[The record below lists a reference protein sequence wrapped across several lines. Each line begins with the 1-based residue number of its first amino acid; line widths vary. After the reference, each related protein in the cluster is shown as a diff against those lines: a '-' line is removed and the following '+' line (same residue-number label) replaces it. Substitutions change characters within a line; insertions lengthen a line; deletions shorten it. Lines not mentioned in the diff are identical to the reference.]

1 MPRPFKGGKKKSR
14 GKKFRGPRQGPL
26 VLKEE
31 KSEIKQLYGKVV
43 SRLGGSP
50 PIIMV
55 DCEDGLQRKC
65 IIRGKMAKKKGSYC
79 NAGDTVLINYNECLT
94 GGEIEKKYT
103 MQDVVK
109 LKKLGE
115 INDSTFKTQTA
126 VTNNDVVF
134 SNLANDQAADNNIN
148 DIDDD
153 IKALTESYLNDTKK
167 QTDFEF
173 DFSSI

>member
-14 GKKFRGPRQGPL
+14 GRKFRGPRQGPL

-31 KSEIKQLYGKVV
+31 NSEIEQLYGKVV

-65 IIRGKMAKKKGSYC
+65 VIRGKMAKKKGSYC
-79 NAGDTVLINYNECLT
+79 NTGDTVLINYNKGLT
-94 GGEIEKKYT
+94 GGEVEKKYT
-103 MQDVVK
+103 TQDVVK

-134 SNLANDQAADNNIN
+134 SNLANDQNADSTN

-153 IKALTESYLNDTKK
+153 IKALTESYLNDTVKK
-167 QTDFEF
+167 QDDLSF
-173 DFSSI
+173 DFSNI